1 MGIFPIYM
9 TVEFTDVTNK
19 NSVMRQQCITE
30 LRGFI
35 RRGGF
40 TLVELMIIVAIVG
53 IFAAIAVLS
62 FSGLIANQRTNG
74 IATELDVALI
84 KGGMLGAV
92 AYPAYQEQ
100 VAKRRRAGAQAVLMD
115 IAQRQQQYRLDARN
129 YASDLA
135 ILKLS
140 PPNDVTAYYTISLVA
155 TVGPSPRFRATAAP
169 KAGTAQ
175 ENDLVLTINN
185 AGVKTPANKW

>member
-1 MGIFPIYM
+1 MGQ
-9 TVEFTDVTNK
+9 
-19 NSVMRQQCITE
+19 RCIAE
-30 LRGFI
+30 VRDFI

-40 TLVELMIIVAIVG
+40 TLVELMTIVAIVG
-53 IFAAIAVLS
+53 ILAAVAALS
-62 FSGLIANQRTNG
+62 FSGLIANHRFEG
-74 IATELDVALI
+74 AATELDVALI
-84 KGGMLGAV
+84 KVGMLGAA
-92 AYPAYQEQ
+92 AYPSYQEQ

-135 ILKLS
+135 TLNIS
-140 PPNDVTAYYTISLVA
+140 PPNDVTAYYTISLVVTA
-155 TVGPSPRFRATAAP
+155 GSPPTFTATAAP
-169 KAGTAQ
+169 KMGGAQ